1 ESKKEMRRYEVSL
14 FYLGYFRTP
23 NVKLSS
29 CLGLL
34 CCWDYSYKFL
44 QLSVF
49 VFGQVIIVSEEPWKE
64 NIFCS
69 SITFIKSTICLS
81 VCFRMYTEDE
91 ARKIGV
97 VGWVKNTSKGTVTGQ
112 VQGPEDKV
120 NSMKSWLSEVGSPS
134 SRIDRANFS
143 NEKTIS
149 KLEYSNFSIRY

>member
-69 SITFIKSTICLS
+69 SITFIKSTICLNPDS
-81 VCFRMYTEDE
+81 EFRPCFNAWLSLMR
-91 ARKIGV
+91 
-97 VGWVKNTSKGTVTGQ
+97 KNT
-112 VQGPEDKV
+112 
-120 NSMKSWLSEVGSPS
+120 VG
-134 SRIDRANFS
+134 
-143 NEKTIS
+143 
-149 KLEYSNFSIRY
+149 L

>member
-1 ESKKEMRRYEVSL
+1 ILFAIQLLNAIFPTKEGVSL

-81 VCFRMYTEDE
+81 PLEE
-91 ARKIGV
+91 LGL
-97 VGWVKNTSKGTVTGQ
+97 Q
-112 VQGPEDKV
+112 VPTTMHG
-120 NSMKSWLSEVGSPS
+120 
-134 SRIDRANFS
+134 
-143 NEKTIS
+143 
-149 KLEYSNFSIRY
+149 